1 MLRRLRAASSLLVYT
16 MLHSYVLTM
25 EMLIT
30 HVVLTL
36 NHSSWL
42 QFCIINGVTEL
53 KISVFKK
60 CDLAGLFDYANNDA
74 MDRFHVMIYI
84 SSTILQTS
92 QDRLEVW
99 QKAAYMYVFKAFVDY
114 LKHFFLTRLNKINP
128 VFYSGMRRDMFK
140 RLHQLASESERK

>member
-1 MLRRLRAASSLLVYT
+1 MLIYT
-16 MLHSYVLTM
+16 MLHSWVLTM

-60 CDLAGLFDYANNDA
+60 CDLAGLFNVNLTPNIARPPRSLPKSRIPVRDEGIGRLLEALLFDE
-74 MDRFHVMIYI
+74 DEQDQSHVLL
-84 SSTILQTS
+84 SHAQGHV
-92 QDRLEVW
+92 QGAP
-99 QKAAYMYVFKAFVDY
+99 QA
-114 LKHFFLTRLNKINP
+114 
-128 VFYSGMRRDMFK
+128 G
-140 RLHQLASESERK
+140 